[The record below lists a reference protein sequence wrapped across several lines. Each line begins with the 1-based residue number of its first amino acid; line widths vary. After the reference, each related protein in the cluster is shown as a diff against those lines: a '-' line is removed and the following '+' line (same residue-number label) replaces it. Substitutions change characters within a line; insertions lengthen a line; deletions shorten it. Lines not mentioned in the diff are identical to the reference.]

1 MYFSPSSSVLYASTK
16 RLEDYPVYNASLSG
30 LREGEGRRVWNGIEA
45 KILYLEV
52 GGVVQALFQPSSGV
66 E

>member
-1 MYFSPSSSVLYASTK
+1 
-16 RLEDYPVYNASLSG
+16 VYNASLSG
-30 LREGEGRRVWNGIEA
+30 LREGEGRRVWYGIEA
-45 KILYLEV
+45 KILYLEI